1 MEYRTERITFRVTS
15 TELKTIKK
23 KLEETNC
30 TMSEFVRSA
39 VLDKDIIETK
49 ELTIIVK
56 EIIEIKRYINQLK
69 SMANRGLIK
78 YPQMDNE
85 DKKLDEITQILKK
98 LLE

>member
-49 ELTIIVK
+49 ELTNIVK
-56 EIIEIKRYINQLK
+56 EIIEIKDILINLNQWLIE
-69 SMANRGLIK
+69 GL
-78 YPQMDNE
+78 
-85 DKKLDEITQILKK
+85 
-98 LLE
+98 